1 MSMTTTTS
9 LLQQSRTSTA
19 AWDVSGRSTH
29 EVQQWCQI
37 IALPLVGILL
47 LLLCLLLQGIFAE
60 IGPWVI
66 FVGVKL
72 ITKKLEQ
79 QPSC

>member
-1 MSMTTTTS
+1 MTTAPS
-9 LLQQSRTSTA
+9 FVRQSSKSIA
-19 AWDVSGRSTH
+19 GWDGSGRSTH
-29 EVQQWCQI
+29 EVHQWYQL
-37 IALPLVGILL
+37 IALPLVGMLL

-60 IGPWVI
+60 IGPLVI

-79 QPSC
+79 QPFC